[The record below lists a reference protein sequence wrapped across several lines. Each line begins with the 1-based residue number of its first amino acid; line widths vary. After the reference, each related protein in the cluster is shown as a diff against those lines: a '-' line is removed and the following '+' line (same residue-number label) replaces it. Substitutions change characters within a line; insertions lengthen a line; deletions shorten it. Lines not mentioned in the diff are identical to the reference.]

1 VLIIVWEG
9 CNTRLSRRQ
18 RRTETVRL
26 ATFNSAD
33 VVGEI
38 VTAPI
43 VNPISLNSWKKSIG
57 TISAP

>member
-1 VLIIVWEG
+1 VLIVIWEG